1 MGPFDAVASRYGLV
15 CQNADRIALTKL
27 DVLSGMDQIPVITAY
42 QQGGCEIRDFDPSAT
57 AMSTGVTILRILSPF
72 YFVVSA
78 KLVADGI
85 LRGAGLMNRFMVA
98 TFTDLIIRV
107 VLAFAFSRTSLG
119 ATAIWFAWPV
129 GWTIACVLSILF
141 YRTGPWNHKDQQE
154 ASAA

>member
-1 MGPFDAVASRYGLV
+1 MASRYGLA

-98 TFTDLIIRV
+98 AFTDLIIRV

-119 ATAIWFAWPV
+119 VTAIWFAWPV

>member
-1 MGPFDAVASRYGLV
+1 MGPFDAVASRYGLA
-15 CQNADRIALTKL
+15 CQNADRIALTKP

-57 AMSTGVTILRILSPF
+57 AMSTGITILRILSPF

-85 LRGAGLMNRFMVA
+85 LRGGGLMNRFMAA

>member
-1 MGPFDAVASRYGLV
+1 MKAYSTCVGAGPFAA
-15 CQNADRIALTKL
+15 
-27 DVLSGMDQIPVITAY
+27 
-42 QQGGCEIRDFDPSAT
+42 EH
-57 AMSTGVTILRILSPF
+57 AMSTGITILRILSPF

-98 TFTDLIIRV
+98 AFTDLIIRV
-107 VLAFAFSRTSLG
+107 VLALAFSRTSLG